1 MAWLKREKEGILTR
15 TDEKVGLPEGVWDKC
30 PVCKGAITIKD
41 LEENNFVCPCEHAHH
56 FRIGSKEYF
65 RILFDNKKYKEL
77 FTNLK
82 PSDPLQFTDRKP
94 YHERL
99 QETTQKTKLD
109 EAIRVARGKMH
120 KVEVILAAM
129 DFSYIGGSMGSVVG
143 ENIARAVDTC
153 IKERLPLVIV
163 SKSGGARMMEST
175 YSLMQMAKTSSKL
188 AKLEEAGLPFFS
200 VLTDPT
206 TGGVTASFAML
217 GDINIA
223 EPNALIGFAGP
234 RVIKQTTGKE
244 LPEGFQSSEFLEES
258 GFVDFISDRRNLKRN
273 LSTLLKQLMEE
284 RYGSRKKR
292 PSRSKGRQNT
302 NGVAKTPQ
310 PTNGQVNGHPKK

>member
-15 TDEKVGLPEGVWDKC
+15 TDEKVGLPEGIWDKC
-30 PVCKGAITIKD
+30 PACQGAITIKE
-41 LEENNFVCPCEHAHH
+41 LAENSYVCSCEHNHH

-65 RILFDNKKYKEL
+65 KIMFDRQKSQEL
-77 FTNLK
+77 FANLK
-82 PSDPLQFTDRKP
+82 PADPLNFSDRKP
-94 YHERL
+94 YEQRL
-99 QETTQKTKLD
+99 KEVGEKTNLD
-109 EAIRVARGKMH
+109 EAIRVARGKAN
-120 KVEVILAAM
+120 KVDMVVAAM

-143 ENIARAVDTC
+143 EKIARAVDYC
-153 IKERLPLVIV
+153 RENKLPLVII

-175 YSLMQMAKTSSKL
+175 YSLMQMAKTASKL
-188 AKLEEAGLPFFS
+188 ALLEQDGLPYIS

-244 LPEGFQSSEFLEES
+244 LPEGFQSSEFLLEN
-258 GFVDFISDRRNLKRN
+258 GFVDFISDRRNLKN
-273 LSTLLKQLMEE
+273 NISSILKQLMEE
-284 RYGSRKKR
+284 QYCPKRRKKQNKKGQ
-292 PSRSKGRQNT
+292 SKTYKN
-302 NGVAKTPQ
+302 
-310 PTNGQVNGHPKK
+310 NGQSQKHENQYAK

>member
-15 TDEKVGLPEGVWDKC
+15 TDEKIGLPEGIWDKC
-30 PVCKGAITIKD
+30 PACKNAITIKE
-41 LEENNFVCPCEHAHH
+41 LEENCFVCSCEHNHH

-65 RILFDNKKYKEL
+65 RILFDNRKFQEL
-77 FTNLK
+77 FANLK
-82 PSDPLQFTDRKP
+82 PADPLQFKDRKP
-94 YHERL
+94 YGQRL
-99 QETTQKTKLD
+99 EEVKQKTNLD
-109 EAIRVARGKMH
+109 EAIRIAHGKIN
-120 KVEVILAAM
+120 KVSTVLGAM

-143 ENIARAVDTC
+143 EKIARAVDYC
-153 IKERLPLVIV
+153 RENKLPLVIV

-175 YSLMQMAKTSSKL
+175 YSLMQMAKTASKL
-188 AKLEEAGLPFFS
+188 ALLEKDGLPYIS

-244 LPEGFQSSEFLEES
+244 LPEGFQSSEFLLES
-258 GFVDFISDRRNLKRN
+258 GFLDFISDRKSLKGN
-273 LSTLLKQLMEE
+273 ISSILKQLMEE
-284 RYGSRKKR
+284 QYGSKR
-292 PSRSKGRQNT
+292 RNKQQN
-302 NGVAKTPQ
+302 K
-310 PTNGQVNGHPKK
+310 NGQSQRHRSNGKSKKSVKEKQYAGH